1 MWIQKSNTYITI
13 IHLNIPNKNN
23 LCYHLWSLY
32 QLSSRRSYSILI
44 HNRFGYIW
52 VKIKMFMK
60 FFHKKFLMAVSSISN
75 LDIRRWMSWKSFKF
89 DIFLF
94 CVRQWSKRTLN
105 FALTHLPH
113 TKITRQ
119 GYKEIV
125 QIFFDLYLPGKN
137 VFFDVSFEIVQI
149 WCKPFLHFIRRID
162 FVVLRH
168 WVFHYRA
175 FKLFDGSINRLN
187 VL

>member
-1 MWIQKSNTYITI
+1 MHQLNDKYSN
-13 IHLNIPNKNN
+13 L
-23 LCYHLWSLY
+23 
-32 QLSSRRSYSILI
+32 IL
-44 HNRFGYIW
+44 NRFWYIS
-52 VKIKMFMK
+52 VKIKMFIK
-60 FFHKKFLMAVSSISN
+60 IFDKKFLMAVSSISN

-105 FALTHLPH
+105 FALTHLLH

-149 WCKPFLHFIRRID
+149 WCQPFLHFIRSID

-168 WVFHYRA
+168 WVFHHRA
-175 FKLFDGSINRLN
+175 SKLFNGIINRLN
-187 VL
+187 VLQYI